1 MAATVPDMLRRIPKV
16 DLVLEWPEIG
26 TLLAGHPRPEVLL
39 SVRNGLE
46 LLRQRVK
53 DGAVALFPERDGIV
67 AMIRDELARRSSS
80 SLRTVVNGTGV
91 VVHTNLG
98 RSPLAE
104 EARSAVSSIA
114 TGYSNLE
121 FNLASGERGTRYSH
135 VEGLIRELT
144 GAEAALVVNN
154 NAAAVI
160 LALSALAQGR
170 EVIVS
175 RGELVEIGGSFR
187 IPDVMRQ
194 SGARLVE
201 VGTTNRTHLRDFKG
215 AFTDSTALLLKVHT
229 SNYAV
234 VGFTAEVTVA
244 ELSRIARENGLPVM
258 LDAGSGCLIDLS
270 PYGIT
275 GEPTIR
281 QYLEAGADLV
291 TFSGDKLLGGPQAG
305 IIAGKR
311 EHVELMKLHPLLRA
325 VRIDKLTLAALEA
338 TLRLYRDERRAI
350 LSIPTLRM
358 LTSTPESL
366 ERRANLLIR
375 RFRRSLPP
383 VVTLLKHRGES
394 SAGGGSF
401 PLLQLPTTL
410 IEVRIAGA
418 SPQEIETVLRTGG
431 VPVIGRIHRERFLL
445 DMRTILEE
453 DMAPLQEALT
463 VAAKALSRGTDD

>member
-1 MAATVPDMLRRIPKV
+1 MTAALTEMLRRIPKV

-26 TLLAGHPRPEVLL
+26 AMLAGHPRPEVLL
-39 SVRNGLE
+39 SVRNALDI
-46 LLRQRVK
+46 LRQQVK
-53 DGAVALFPERDGIV
+53 EGALPLFPGRDGIA
-67 AMIRDELARRSSS
+67 AMIRDELARRSSR
-80 SLRTVVNGTGV
+80 SLRTVINGTGV

-104 EARSAVSSIA
+104 EARSAVSGIS

-121 FNLASGERGTRYSH
+121 FDLASGERGTRYSH
-135 VEGLIRELT
+135 VEGLICELT
-144 GAEAALVVNN
+144 GSEAALVVNN

-194 SGARLVE
+194 SGAHLVE
-201 VGTTNRTHLRDFKG
+201 VGTTNRTHPRDFKN
-215 AFTDSTALLLKVHT
+215 AVTDSTALLLKVHT

-234 VGFTAEVTVA
+234 IGFTAEVPVA
-244 ELSRIARENGLPVM
+244 GMSKIARESGIPVM

-270 PYGIT
+270 PYGIA

-311 EHVELMKLHPLLRA
+311 EYLEPMKRHPLLRA

-338 TLRLYRDERRAI
+338 TLRLYRDERCAV

-366 ERRANLLIR
+366 ERRADLLLR

-383 VVTLLKHRGES
+383 TVRLLKHRGES

-418 SPQEIETVLRTGG
+418 SPQEIEVALRTG
-431 VPVIGRIHRERFLL
+431 VSPVIGRIHRERFLL

-453 DMAPLQEALT
+453 DIVALHEALAG
-463 VAAKALSRGTDD
+463 AADALAMETHD